1 MNTEQVIKELKS
13 RVKPYNQIDPVMPQS
28 TYSRTVRDIEH
39 GHAKQSTIV
48 CFFTKFG
55 YTQNDITWTK
65 ER

>member
-13 RVKPYNQIDPVMPQS
+13 RVKPYINIMPQS
-28 TYSRTVRDIEH
+28 TYSRTVRDIEY

-55 YTQNDITWTK
+55 YTQNNITWTK
-65 ER
+65 K

>member
-1 MNTEQVIKELKS
+1 MNTEQVIRELKS
-13 RVKPYNQIDPVMPQS
+13 RVKPYINIMPQS

-55 YTQNDITWTK
+55 YTQNDITWIK